1 MGTTQQPH
9 STHNMTESEDP
20 SRDRLKHHFAQ
31 RVTHQARQILE
42 TWQRLQKSEWS
53 IADMAELKD
62 STLRLQRF
70 AERFEQDEHLELARD
85 IGQALETVEANR
97 GRLNSTLITELN
109 RLMQRLSRTGLRHG
123 DKLEQTA
130 LPPLRKP
137 VYVVLQDRERA
148 ERLAKQLEFFGLS
161 ALSLDNVAQFQSA
174 MLERHPSVIIMDVDF
189 SGPGEGLKLASQVQ
203 EGLEQKLPLLFFSHH
218 ETDTPTRL
226 AAVRAGG
233 EEFLTGTLE
242 ASSLLE
248 KIEVLTC
255 VAQYEP
261 YKVLVIDD
269 SRAQATHTE
278 RVLNAAG
285 IVTRT
290 LLDPI
295 QAMSELAEFQPD
307 LIILDMYMPGC
318 TGTELA
324 KVIRHNDRYVSV
336 PIIYLSAEDDQDKQL
351 DAMSEGGDDFL
362 TKPIKAR
369 HLITTVRNRAA
380 RARSL
385 KARMVRDS
393 LTGLYNHTHILQLLE
408 DCSFRA
414 RRENKPLC
422 FAMLDIDHFKKV
434 NDSHGHPMG
443 DRVIKSLALFLKQRL
458 RKTDFIGRYGGEEF
472 AIVMPDTDIQ
482 SAHQVLEEIRYRFAE
497 IHYPAQPT
505 DLFCTFSAGVVA
517 LGVYDD
523 SLTLASQADNALYR
537 AKHAGRN
544 QIHSA
549 VVEEPYHVVLPE
561 PQIQEQ

>member
-1 MGTTQQPH
+1 MNEP
-9 STHNMTESEDP
+9 EDP

-31 RVTHQARQILE
+31 RVIHQARQILE

-53 IADMAELKD
+53 AGDMAELKD
-62 STLRLQRF
+62 STLRLLRF
-70 AERFEQDEHLELARD
+70 AERFEQTEHIALAQD
-85 IGQALETVEANR
+85 IDDALSAVEANR
-97 GRLNSTLITELN
+97 GRLNSSAITELN

-123 DKLEQTA
+123 DRLEQTS

-137 VYVVLQDRERA
+137 VYVVLQDHERA

-161 ALSLDNVAQFQSA
+161 ALSLHSVSEFQTA
-174 MLERHPSVIIMDVDF
+174 MTQRHPAAIVMDVDF
-189 SGPGEGLKLASQVQ
+189 SGPGQGLRLASQVQ
-203 EGLEQKLPLLFFSHH
+203 EGLEQKLPLLFFSLN

-233 EEFLTGTLE
+233 QEFLTGALE

-248 KIEVLTC
+248 KIEILTC

-261 YKVLVIDD
+261 YKVLIIDD

-295 QAMSELAEFQPD
+295 QAMGELAEFQPD

-362 TKPIKAR
+362 TKPIKPR

-380 RARSL
+380 RARNL

-408 DCSFRA
+408 DCSFRS
-414 RRENKPLC
+414 RREGKPLC

-482 SAHQVLEEIRYRFAE
+482 SAHQVLEEIRHRFAE
-497 IHYPAQPT
+497 IHYPAQPA
-505 DLFCTFSAGVVA
+505 DLFCTFSAGVVS
-517 LGVYDD
+517 LGLHDD
-523 SLTLASQADNALYR
+523 SLSLAAQADSALYR

-544 QIHSA
+544 QVHSA
-549 VVEEPYHVVLPE
+549 LVDAPYHVMLPE
-561 PQIQEQ
+561 TET

>member
-1 MGTTQQPH
+1 
-9 STHNMTESEDP
+9 MTEPADP
-20 SRDRLKHHFAQ
+20 NRDRLKHHFAQ
-31 RVTHQARQILE
+31 RVIHQARQILE
-42 TWQRLQKSEWS
+42 AWQRLQQGEWS
-53 IADMAELKD
+53 ATDMAELQD
-62 STLRLQRF
+62 ANQRLLRF
-70 AERFEQDEHLELARD
+70 AERFEQIEHIELA
-85 IGQALETVEANR
+85 QAINASLEAVEANR
-97 GRLNSTLITELN
+97 GRLTSNLITELN
-109 RLMQRLSRTGLRHG
+109 SLMQRLSRTGLRHG
-123 DKLEQTA
+123 DRFEQTS

-137 VYVVLQDRERA
+137 IYIALQDFERA
-148 ERLAKQLEFFGLS
+148 ERLSKQLDFFGLYAQ
-161 ALSLDNVAQFQSA
+161 ALDGLSDFQTA
-174 MLERHPSVIIMDVDF
+174 MANRHPSAIVIDVDF
-189 SGPGEGLKLASQVQ
+189 CGQGEGLKLAAGVQ
-203 EGLEQKLPLLFFSHH
+203 QGLEQKLPLIFFSHH

-248 KIEVLTC
+248 KIEILTC

-261 YKVLVIDD
+261 YKVLIIDD
-269 SRAQATHTE
+269 SRAQALHTE
-278 RVLNAAG
+278 RLLNSAG

-290 LLDPI
+290 LLEPI
-295 QAMSELAEFQPD
+295 QAMAELADFQPD

-336 PIIYLSAEDDQDKQL
+336 PIIYLSAEDDLDKQL

-362 TKPIKAR
+362 TKPIKPR

-380 RARSL
+380 RARNL

-408 DCSFRA
+408 DCCFRA
-414 RRENKPLC
+414 RRENQRLC

-458 RKTDFIGRYGGEEF
+458 RKTDYIGRYGGEEF

-482 SAHQVLEEIRYRFAE
+482 SAHFTLDEIRRRFAE
-497 IHYPAQPT
+497 IHYPAQPA
-505 DLFCTFSAGVVA
+505 DLFCTFSAGVVEM
-517 LGVYDD
+517 GEKDD
-523 SLTLASQADNALYR
+523 SLLLASRADEALYR

-544 QIHSA
+544 
-549 VVEEPYHVVLPE
+549 HVFLE
-561 PQIQEQ
+561 YDAQQSSMLLSLADKA

>member
-1 MGTTQQPH
+1 
-9 STHNMTESEDP
+9 MTDHEDP

-31 RVTHQARQILE
+31 RVIHQARQILE
-42 TWQRLQKSEWS
+42 TWQRLQKAEWS
-53 IADMAELKD
+53 VGDMAELKE
-62 STLRLQRF
+62 STQRLSRF
-70 AERFEQDEHLELARD
+70 AERFEQAEHSALAQEISQTLD
-85 IGQALETVEANR
+85 AVEANR
-97 GRLNSTLITELN
+97 GRLNSRVITDLN

-123 DKLEQTA
+123 DRFEQTA

-137 VYVVLQDRERA
+137 VYIVLQDHERA
-148 ERLAKQLEFFGLS
+148 ERLAKQLEFFGLA
-161 ALSLDNVAQFQSA
+161 ALSLHNVAEFQRA
-174 MLERHPSVIIMDVDF
+174 MAQRHPAAIVMDVDF
-189 SGPGEGLKLASQVQ
+189 SGPGKGLELASQAQ
-203 EGLEQKLPLLFFSHH
+203 EGLEQKLPLLFFSLN

-233 EEFLTGTLE
+233 EEFLTGALE

-261 YKVLVIDD
+261 YKVLIIDD
-269 SRAQATHTE
+269 SRAQALHTE

-285 IVTRT
+285 IVTRV

-362 TKPIKAR
+362 TKPIKPR

-408 DCSFRA
+408 DCSFRS
-414 RRENKPLC
+414 RREDKPLC

-482 SAHQVLEEIRYRFAE
+482 SAHRVLDDIRHRFAE
-497 IHYPAQPT
+497 IHYPAQPA
-505 DLFCTFSAGVVA
+505 DLFCTFSAGVVS
-517 LGVYDD
+517 LGAHDD
-523 SLTLASQADNALYR
+523 SLSLASQADTALYC

-544 QIHSA
+544 RVHS
-549 VVEEPYHVVLPE
+549 VLVDVPYHVVLNGIE
-561 PQIQEQ
+561 A

>member
-1 MGTTQQPH
+1 MNEP
-9 STHNMTESEDP
+9 EDP

-31 RVTHQARQILE
+31 RVIHQARQILE

-53 IADMAELKD
+53 AGDMAELKD
-62 STLRLQRF
+62 STLRLLRF
-70 AERFEQDEHLELARD
+70 AERFEQTEHIALAQDIDE
-85 IGQALETVEANR
+85 ALSAVEANR
-97 GRLNSTLITELN
+97 GRLNSSAITELN

-123 DKLEQTA
+123 DRLEQTS

-137 VYVVLQDRERA
+137 VYVVLQDHERA

-161 ALSLDNVAQFQSA
+161 ALSLHSVSEFQTA
-174 MLERHPSVIIMDVDF
+174 MTQRHPAAIVMDVDF
-189 SGPGEGLKLASQVQ
+189 SGAGQGLKLASQVQ
-203 EGLEQKLPLLFFSHH
+203 EGLEQKLPLLFFSLN

-233 EEFLTGTLE
+233 QEFLTGALE

-248 KIEVLTC
+248 KIEILTC

-261 YKVLVIDD
+261 YKVLIIDD

-295 QAMSELAEFQPD
+295 QAMGELAEFQPD

-362 TKPIKAR
+362 TKPIKPR

-380 RARSL
+380 RARNL

-408 DCSFRA
+408 DCSFRS
-414 RRENKPLC
+414 RREGKPLC

-482 SAHQVLEEIRYRFAE
+482 SAHQVLEEIRHRFAE
-497 IHYPAQPT
+497 IHYPAQPA
-505 DLFCTFSAGVVA
+505 DLFCTFSAGVVS
-517 LGVYDD
+517 LGLHDD
-523 SLTLASQADNALYR
+523 SLSLAAQADSALYR

-544 QIHSA
+544 QVHSA
-549 VVEEPYHVVLPE
+549 LVDAPYHVMLPE
-561 PQIQEQ
+561 TET

>member
-1 MGTTQQPH
+1 
-9 STHNMTESEDP
+9 MTDHEDP

-31 RVTHQARQILE
+31 RVIHQARQILE
-42 TWQRLQKSEWS
+42 TWQRLQKAEWS
-53 IADMAELKD
+53 VGDMAELKE
-62 STLRLQRF
+62 STQRLSRF
-70 AERFEQDEHLELARD
+70 AERFEQAEHSALAHE
-85 IGQALETVEANR
+85 ISQALDAVEANR
-97 GRLNSTLITELN
+97 GRLNSRVITDLN

-123 DKLEQTA
+123 DRFEQTA

-137 VYVVLQDRERA
+137 VYIVLQDHERA
-148 ERLAKQLEFFGLS
+148 ERLAKQLEFFGLA
-161 ALSLDNVAQFQSA
+161 ALSLHNVAEFQRA
-174 MLERHPSVIIMDVDF
+174 MAQRHPAAIVMDVDF
-189 SGPGEGLKLASQVQ
+189 SGPGKGLELASQAQ
-203 EGLEQKLPLLFFSHH
+203 EGLEQKLPLLFFSLN

-233 EEFLTGTLE
+233 EEFLTGALE

-261 YKVLVIDD
+261 YKVLIIDD
-269 SRAQATHTE
+269 SRAQALHTE

-285 IVTRT
+285 IVTRV

-362 TKPIKAR
+362 TKPIKPR

-408 DCSFRA
+408 DCSFRS
-414 RRENKPLC
+414 RREDKPLC

-443 DRVIKSLALFLKQRL
+443 GRVIKSLALFLKQRL

-482 SAHQVLEEIRYRFAE
+482 SAHRVLDDIRHRFAE
-497 IHYPAQPT
+497 IHYPAQPA
-505 DLFCTFSAGVVA
+505 DLFCTFSAGVVS
-517 LGVYDD
+517 LGAHDD
-523 SLTLASQADNALYR
+523 SLSLASQADTALYC

-544 QIHSA
+544 RVHS
-549 VVEEPYHVVLPE
+549 VLVDVPYHVVLNGIE
-561 PQIQEQ
+561 A

>member
-1 MGTTQQPH
+1 MNEP
-9 STHNMTESEDP
+9 EDP

-31 RVTHQARQILE
+31 RVIHQARQILE

-53 IADMAELKD
+53 AGDMAELKD
-62 STLRLQRF
+62 STLRLLRF
-70 AERFEQDEHLELARD
+70 AERFEQTEHIALAQDIDE
-85 IGQALETVEANR
+85 ALSAVEANR
-97 GRLNSTLITELN
+97 GRLNSSAITELN

-123 DKLEQTA
+123 DRLEQTS

-137 VYVVLQDRERA
+137 VYVVLQDHERA

-161 ALSLDNVAQFQSA
+161 ALSLHSVSEFQTA
-174 MLERHPSVIIMDVDF
+174 MTQRHPAAIVMDVDF
-189 SGPGEGLKLASQVQ
+189 SGPGQGLRLASQVQ
-203 EGLEQKLPLLFFSHH
+203 EGLEQKLPLLFFSLN

-233 EEFLTGTLE
+233 QEFLTGALE

-248 KIEVLTC
+248 KIEILTC

-261 YKVLVIDD
+261 YKVLIIDD

-295 QAMSELAEFQPD
+295 QAMGELAEFQPD

-362 TKPIKAR
+362 TKPIKPR

-380 RARSL
+380 RARNL

-408 DCSFRA
+408 DCSFRS
-414 RRENKPLC
+414 RREGKPLC

-482 SAHQVLEEIRYRFAE
+482 SAHQVLEEIRHRFAE
-497 IHYPAQPT
+497 IHYPAQPA
-505 DLFCTFSAGVVA
+505 DLFCTFSAGVVS
-517 LGVYDD
+517 LGLHDD
-523 SLTLASQADNALYR
+523 SLSLAAQADSALYR

-544 QIHSA
+544 QVHSA
-549 VVEEPYHVVLPE
+549 LVDAPYHVMLPE
-561 PQIQEQ
+561 TET